1 MVGSGT
7 SEPRARPSRADPEQ
21 ERPGPMSE
29 MDAPPKSRTAY
40 VLDRLKD
47 DLQQGVINPGDQ
59 LRQTAIAKRYGVSPT
74 PVREAL
80 RILAADGTIEYTSH
94 RGATVRDFTP
104 EMAGDLYR
112 MRAELEGL
120 ACEVACERMTEDGHR
135 AVVAANE
142 RLVAANAE
150 GADPATLS
158 LLNKDLHFSIYDSTS
173 SVMVEGIRLLWARF
187 KPSVTLW
194 GVAEFGRAL
203 DHDHDAIL
211 AALAR
216 RDGPAARAAMHA
228 HVMHAWELRQTSTE
242 LRATGPVTND
252 VTGSA
257 AS

>member
-1 MVGSGT
+1 
-7 SEPRARPSRADPEQ
+7 
-21 ERPGPMSE
+21 MSE

-40 VLDRLKD
+40 VLDRLKA
-47 DLQQGVINPGDQ
+47 DLEQGVINPGDQ

-104 EMAGDLYR
+104 EMARDLYR

-120 ACEVACERMTEDGHR
+120 ACEVAVERMTDEGYE
-135 AVVAANE
+135 AVVAAND
-142 RLVAANAE
+142 RLVTATAD

-158 LLNKDLHFSIYDSTS
+158 VLNKDLHFAIYESTS
-173 SVMVEGIRLLWARF
+173 SVMIEGIALLWARF

-194 GVAEFGRAL
+194 GVSEFSRAL
-203 DHDHDAIL
+203 DHDHVAIL
-211 AALAR
+211 EAHAR
-216 RDGPAARAAMHA
+216 RDGPAARAAMHD
-228 HVMHAWELRQTSTE
+228 HILHAWELRQTSAE
-242 LRATGPVTND
+242 LRATGPRSTD
-252 VTGSA
+252 VSGSE

>member
-1 MVGSGT
+1 
-7 SEPRARPSRADPEQ
+7 
-21 ERPGPMSE
+21 MSE

-40 VLDRLKD
+40 VLDRLKA
-47 DLQQGVINPGDQ
+47 DLQHGVINPGDQ

-104 EMAGDLYR
+104 EMAQDLYR

-120 ACEVACERMTEDGHR
+120 ACEVAVERMTDEGY
-135 AVVAANE
+135 AAIVAANE
-142 RLVAANAE
+142 RLVRATADGAE
-150 GADPATLS
+150 PATLS
-158 LLNKDLHFSIYDSTS
+158 LLNKDLHFAIYETAS
-173 SVMVEGIRLLWARF
+173 SVMVEGIALLWARF

-194 GVAEFGRAL
+194 GVGEFSRAL
-203 DHDHDAIL
+203 DQDHDAIL
-211 AALAR
+211 EALGR

-228 HVMHAWELRQTSTE
+228 HVMHAWELRQTSEE
-242 LRATGPVTND
+242 LRATGRVGGDAP
-252 VTGSA
+252 GSA

>member
-1 MVGSGT
+1 
-7 SEPRARPSRADPEQ
+7 
-21 ERPGPMSE
+21 MSE
-29 MDAPPKSRTAY
+29 SDAPPKSRTAY
-40 VLDRLKD
+40 VLDRLKA

-104 EMAGDLYR
+104 EMARDLYR

-120 ACEVACERMTEDGHR
+120 ACEVAVERMTDER
-135 AVVAANE
+135 YAAVLAANE
-142 RLVAANAE
+142 RLVRAT
-150 GADPATLS
+150 ADGVEPATLS
-158 LLNKDLHFSIYDSTS
+158 LLNKDLHFSIYESTS
-173 SVMVEGIRLLWARF
+173 SVMIEGLQLLWARF

-194 GVAEFGRAL
+194 GVTEFSQAL
-203 DHDHDAIL
+203 DHDHAGIL
-211 AALAR
+211 DALAR

-228 HVMHAWELRQTSTE
+228 HIMHAWELRQTSKE
-242 LRATGPVTND
+242 LRATGPTSTNESD
-252 VTGSA
+252 SE